1 MRKKNVCSVE
11 EAMLAMARE
20 HKLTYDPDGSN
31 KDLLVNTENNL
42 VNFHINDNKKI
53 DTEILYPAAFHTE
66 DANDIEIQASRKTSL
81 NKEFKTFE
89 TIYDHP
95 RKIPLKV
102 VKSSKAASYAVKR
115 SKRNT
120 RKQIKAN
127 FNHMEFKK
135 SESQ

>member
-31 KDLLVNTENNL
+31 KDLLVSTENNL

-53 DTEILYPAAFHTE
+53 DTEILYPASFHTE
-66 DANDIEIQASRKTSL
+66 DANDIEIQASRKTPL

-89 TIYDHP
+89 TVYDHP

-102 VKSSKAASYAVKR
+102 VKSSKGVSYAVKR

-127 FNHMEFKK
+127 INHMEFKK